1 MWLEVLKL
9 KREDEKEKT
18 SGSCMDVPGKIL
30 DREGAPEHL
39 FNIPQLDFS
48 DDVFVER
55 LTAPWFRLG
64 AWTEKSSK
72 QNGDVVEV
80 IERFSFLLPTDKF
93 DAIFDRLES
102 VGNVSRNMGKPT
114 AWTSERHGTKSYWY
128 APFHQFEVNSII
140 VEPLVFIRGTKS
152 SAELF
157 INPDL
162 WMFFELEEVSTGS
175 GIWWD
180 PPKGQEVIRK
190 HSVNGLNIVE
200 IRADYL
206 RKYLQARQ
214 LSLVVG
220 HYHHLHFHRPSD
232 AAVNSFV
239 KEDVTLGSIDQRA
252 KAVFQNWGLRNDCV
266 SDPFL
271 QRRLH
276 LWYQLVPEPIDLDD
290 PWAEVP
296 PFDAFEF
303 TFPTSSGPVAPAR
316 WASFR
321 GDKKVRFSGV
331 TCDFMDSVYFRQ
343 DVLSKY
349 EGAAGYNIGDDGS
362 VTCYNDW
369 GLVRSTS
376 RIGNELLSTG
386 IGDFAEGVP
395 FEEWPH
401 WKQYVVDP
409 PSSESFHVLASEKSI
424 QNSVNDLVSA
434 LTELN
439 SSFLEL
445 SRCFGVHEAKL
456 LWTGSLDSLAGRQ
469 LKWVYP
475 VAADDDEFLKRATL
489 LSTFVLEELGAK
501 ALRRLLGRMDS
512 RLEMNDEEPPKPLG
526 SRKLLQRLVLS
537 AILIEEMNPS
547 MEALCSLVLNAEG
560 KSSESDKELQLELQR
575 LNKRSREDMAALAF
589 LYDLRNAGGLAHSLN
604 KQNASNVAV
613 KLNLPGSGWSRK
625 DYLKMLGLVT
635 SNVQEVAG
643 HLERASM
650 MQLSKV

>member
-1 MWLEVLKL
+1 
-9 KREDEKEKT
+9 
-18 SGSCMDVPGKIL
+18 MDVTRKIL

-39 FNIPQLDFS
+39 FSIPQLDFS
-48 DDVFVER
+48 GDIFAPS

-72 QNGDVVEV
+72 RNGDVADV
-80 IERFSFLLPTDKF
+80 IERLSFLLPPDEFVT
-93 DAIFDRLES
+93 IFDRLDS
-102 VGNVSRNMGKPT
+102 VGNVLFQMGKPT
-114 AWTSERHGTKSYWY
+114 AWTSERSGAKSYWY
-128 APFHQFEVNSII
+128 APFHRFEISSII
-140 VEPLVFIRGTKS
+140 VEPLVFLRGTKS

-180 PPKGQEVIRK
+180 PPKGVEVIRK
-190 HSVNGLNIVE
+190 HSINGLSIVE

-214 LSLVVG
+214 LSLVIG
-220 HYHHLHFHRPSD
+220 HYRHLHLHNPSNG
-232 AAVNSFV
+232 AIGSFV
-239 KEDVTLGSIDQRA
+239 KEDVTLGSADHRA
-252 KAVFQNWGLRNDCV
+252 KAVFQNWGLRDDCI
-266 SDPFL
+266 SDRFL

-290 PWAEVP
+290 PWAEEP
-296 PFDAFEF
+296 PFDAFEY
-303 TFPTSSGPVAPAR
+303 TLPTSSGPVAPAR

-321 GDKKVRFSGV
+321 GDDEGRFSGV
-331 TCDFMDSVYFRQ
+331 TCDFMDRVYFRQ
-343 DVLSKY
+343 DVLGKY
-349 EGAAGYNIGDDGS
+349 EGTAGYNVGDDGS
-362 VTCYNDW
+362 VSCYNEW

-401 WKQYVVDP
+401 WKQYVVEP
-409 PSSESFHVLASEKSI
+409 PSSESFQVLASEKSI
-424 QNSVNDLVSA
+424 QEAVNDLASA

-439 SSFLEL
+439 SSFLDL
-445 SRCFGVHEAKL
+445 SRCFGVHEAKT

-475 VAADDDEFLKRATL
+475 VAADDDEFLKRTTL

-501 ALRRLLGRMDS
+501 PLRRLLGRIDS
-512 RLEMNDEEPPKPLG
+512 TLEMNDEEPPKPLG

-537 AILIEEMNPS
+537 AILLDEMNPE
-547 MEALCSLVLNAEG
+547 MEALCSLVLSAEG
-560 KSSESDKELQLELQR
+560 KHSESDKELQLELQR

-604 KQNASNVAV
+604 KQNASDVAV

-635 SNVQEVAG
+635 SNVQNVAG
-643 HLERASM
+643 HLERASVKL
-650 MQLSKV
+650 LSKV